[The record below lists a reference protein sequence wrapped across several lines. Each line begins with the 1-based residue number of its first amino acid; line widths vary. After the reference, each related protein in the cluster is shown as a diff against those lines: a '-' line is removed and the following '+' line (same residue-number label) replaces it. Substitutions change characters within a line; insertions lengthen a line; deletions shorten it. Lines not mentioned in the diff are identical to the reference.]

1 MEKKFDFNVFTKKI
15 FKQRGHALG
24 WEVEFIDPPAGFP
37 DFGGKASP
45 TGPGFFH
52 KVGPGFFFKRFFIKT
67 TAAEEVDI

>member
-1 MEKKFDFNVFTKKI
+1 MEEKFDYNVFTKKI
-15 FKQRGHALG
+15 FKQQGHALG

-37 DFGGKASP
+37 DFGRKAYP
-45 TGPGFFH
+45 TTVHH